1 MSERLAVLVNGE
13 AVIEYDRSKTLT
25 DKQQQYLDKMDQ
37 EMNSGISLAGMTIKQ
52 PDQIQRAKFVAN
64 ALLQSI
70 QNDDEPRIAA
80 TCSYLA
86 VRLPE
91 LKQIRADMN
100 QDNFHID
107 LVFDAEFKNQVRV
120 SFDPSAGKGTFH

>member
-1 MSERLAVLVNGE
+1 MSERLAVLVNGQ
-13 AVIEYDRSKTLT
+13 AVIEYDRSKPLT

-37 EMNSGISLAGMTIKQ
+37 EMNAGINLAGMAIEQ

-70 QNDDEPRIAA
+70 QSDDEPRIAA

-100 QDNFHID
+100 QDNFNID
-107 LVFDAEFKNQVRV
+107 LVFDEKFKNQVRV
-120 SFDPSAGKGTFH
+120 NFDPSAGKSTFH